1 MVNRGF
7 SASGRRKNER
17 TGKSGLTLRKFNFF
31 EKSGKWKAPPVFL
44 RPDAENPRTTGSVIL
59 CNVAKFAKLLLPKTF
74 ERIALLVTQTRFAQE
89 PTGAQKYS

>member
-1 MVNRGF
+1 MARMVNRGF

-44 RPDAENPRTTGSVIL
+44 RPDAENPKEPPTLRKS
-59 CNVAKFAKLLLPKTF
+59 NV
-74 ERIALLVTQTRFAQE
+74 
-89 PTGAQKYS
+89 